1 LENEELNKRILE
13 TAGNWKTPFKPGS
26 EQAAREK
33 LMRMASEDSEKK
45 SGGVIWMRIAAS
57 IALLAIIPV
66 VLLFIGNTQIEN
78 QHSDIV
84 RHTFPC
90 ESQVDLNPGSKV
102 QYNKYFWSLRR
113 RVLFEGQAYFNVEE
127 GSKFIVDGESGDVEV
142 LGTQFT
148 VWADEN
154 DLFAHCSSGQ
164 VKVWSDLEKEILNPG
179 QFTVVTG
186 SRLDPIQEWQR
197 TGFISPNGSGSEL
210 IFDKTPIGVAISEL
224 EISLGFEI
232 EHSLD
237 PTLKYSGRLQTS
249 DPDHCLTVFCKTFNA
264 NFVKEEGFVSIYP

>member
-1 LENEELNKRILE
+1 LENEELDKRILE
-13 TAGNWKTPFKPGS
+13 AAGNWKAPFKPGS
-26 EQAAREK
+26 EKAAKEK
-33 LMRMASEDSEKK
+33 LMKMAAQDSEKQ
-45 SGGVIWMRIAAS
+45 SNALVWMRIAAS
-57 IALLAIIPV
+57 ITLLVIIPV
-66 VLLFIGNTQIEN
+66 VLLFIGNTHVEN
-78 QHSDIV
+78 TGSEALSHQ
-84 RHTFPC
+84 FPC
-90 ESQVDLNPGSKV
+90 SSEVQLNPGSKI

-113 RVLFEGQAYFNVEE
+113 RIHFEGQAYFNVKE

-142 LGTQFT
+142 LGTEFT

-154 DLFAHCSSGQ
+154 DLFAHCSSGK

-186 SRLDPIQEWQR
+186 SRLDPVQEWQR
-197 TGFISPNGSGSEL
+197 SGFISPGGGTGEL
-210 IFDKTPIGVAISEL
+210 YFEDTPVGVAISEL

-237 PTLKYSGRLQTS
+237 PTLRYSGRLQTS

-264 NFVKEEGFVSIYP
+264 NFVKEEGFVSIHP